1 MRMPKIDMF
10 YFGKNGSFREESPNV
25 FYTLGA
31 LYGKFSV
38 LRYKKK
44 PGFKFTSSNPELIE
58 ILKEELK
65 ITTKTSK
72 HQTRESYYVRVHG
85 VPELIER
92 LDEIGIGTGKK
103 QFPEI
108 RSEFL
113 PDFARGYFD
122 AKLNIYTITHHKL
135 KKPQEDFYLRLR
147 DKEDFLRALF
157 YAIGLNEVAERVGN
171 AHNLAIYNRA
181 AIFQLINFIYAPID
195 KPYPVIRGS
204 KKVFTR
210 ERRLYLPQ
218 KRAKLEEIAEEYFPY
233 PTQQPES
240 YE

>member
-1 MRMPKIDMF
+1 MPNIDVF

-38 LRYKKK
+38 IKGKK
-44 PGFKFTSSNPELIE
+44 PGFRFASPNLELVE
-58 ILKEELK
+58 LVREELEV
-65 ITTKTSK
+65 TTKILK
-72 HQTRESYYVRVHG
+72 HQTKESFYVKVQS

-92 LDEIGIGTGKK
+92 LDEIGIGINKK

-108 RSEFL
+108 NEEFL

-122 AKLNIYTITHHKL
+122 AKLNIYTRVINNREEFYFKL
-135 KKPQEDFYLRLR
+135 H
-147 DKEDFLRALF
+147 DKEDFLRDLF
-157 YAIGLNEVAERVGN
+157 YAIGLEEVAGRVGN
-171 AHNLAIYNRA
+171 ARDLAVYSKAGVFR
-181 AIFQLINFIYAPID
+181 LINFIYAPMD
-195 KPYPVIRGS
+195 KPYPII
-204 KKVFTR
+204 KKGKRVLKR
-210 ERRLYLPQ
+210 RRRLHLPQ

-233 PTQQPES
+233 PTKQPES